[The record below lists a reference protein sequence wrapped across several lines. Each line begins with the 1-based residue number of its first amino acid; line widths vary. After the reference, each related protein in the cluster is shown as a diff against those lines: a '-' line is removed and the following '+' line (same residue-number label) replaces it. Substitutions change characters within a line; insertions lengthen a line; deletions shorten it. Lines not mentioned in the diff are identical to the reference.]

1 MAGVGPMTQDWE
13 PVVIR
18 KRAPNS
24 AAKRDEKTVNAAR
37 RSGADIES
45 VRKFNAGTNKAA
57 SSSTSLNT
65 KRLDDDTETLAHE
78 RVPTELKKAIM
89 QARGEKKLTQS
100 QLAQLINEKPQVI
113 QEYESG
119 KAIPNQQILSKL
131 ERALGAKLR
140 GKKNKLYGQICQHP
154 VNTSI
159 LSASRNTRRYSET
172 VKLTFTHTSTKK
184 KTNYTKPKALKFL
197 FPSTVINL
205 VVVVLLLLL
214 LGFPHFLV
222 FSISGNRGGE
232 METDEAY
239 QRKER
244 DALVAIVVLA
254 CLALTSLFV
263 AFSYYCYIRNKVSK
277 RHRIN
282 KKFNCEEKGDCQNQ
296 QEVTDNALQIFTFK
310 QLHSATGGFSKSN
323 VVGHGGFGLV
333 YRGVLNDG
341 RKVAIKLMD
350 NAGKQGE
357 DEFKMEVELL
367 SRLRSPYLLAL
378 LGYCSDNSH
387 KLLVYE
393 FMANGGLQEHL
404 YPTNRSGSVPLRL
417 DWETRMRIALEAAK
431 GLEYLHEQ
439 VSPPVIHRDFKSS
452 NILLDRNF
460 HAKVSD
466 FGLAKVGS
474 DKAGGHVSTRV
485 LGTQGYVAPE
495 YALTG
500 HLTTKSDVYSYGIVL
515 LELLTGRVP
524 VDMKR
529 DTGEGVLV
537 SWALPQLA
545 DRDKVVDIM
554 DSTLEGQYSTK
565 EVVQVAAI
573 AAMCVQA
580 EADYRPLMADV
591 VQSLVPLVRSR
602 RSAAKLSGCSSS
614 FSLARSLGSPV
625 GSQ

>member
-18 KRAPNS
+18 KKTPNS

-37 RSGADIES
+37 RSGADIET
-45 VRKFNAGTNKAA
+45 VRKFNAATNKAA

-65 KRLDDDTETLAHE
+65 KRLDDDTENLAHE

-119 KAIPNQQILSKL
+119 KAIPNQQILIKL

-140 GKKNKLYGQICQHP
+140 GKK
-154 VNTSI
+154 VSTF
-159 LSASRNTRRYSET
+159 SRLFHFWKT
-172 VKLTFTHTSTKK
+172 VKGV
-184 KTNYTKPKALKFL
+184 FL
-197 FPSTVINL
+197 EE
-205 VVVVLLLLL
+205 
-214 LGFPHFLV
+214 
-222 FSISGNRGGE
+222 RRK

-244 DALVAIVVLA
+244 DSLVAIVVLA

-282 KKFNCEEKGDCQNQ
+282 KKFNCEKKGDCQNQ
-296 QEVTDNALQIFTFK
+296 QEVTDNNALQIFTFK

-341 RKVAIKLMD
+341 RKVAIKFMD

-378 LGYCSDNSH
+378 LGYCSDSSH

-393 FMANGGLQEHL
+393 FMANG
-404 YPTNRSGSVPLRL
+404 
-417 DWETRMRIALEAAK
+417 
-431 GLEYLHEQ
+431 
-439 VSPPVIHRDFKSS
+439 
-452 NILLDRNF
+452 
-460 HAKVSD
+460 
-466 FGLAKVGS
+466 

-529 DTGEGVLV
+529 ATGEGVLV
-537 SWALPQLA
+537 SWALPQLG
-545 DRDKVVDIM
+545 DRDKVMDIM
-554 DSTLEGQYSTK
+554 DPTLEGQYTTK

-591 VQSLVPLVRSR
+591 VQSLVPLIRSR

-614 FSLARSLGSPV
+614 FSLARSPDSPA

>member
-1 MAGVGPMTQDWE
+1 ME
-13 PVVIR
+13 
-18 KRAPNS
+18 
-24 AAKRDEKTVNAAR
+24 E
-37 RSGADIES
+37 
-45 VRKFNAGTNKAA
+45 
-57 SSSTSLNT
+57 
-65 KRLDDDTETLAHE
+65 TE
-78 RVPTELKKAIM
+78 
-89 QARGEKKLTQS
+89 
-100 QLAQLINEKPQVI
+100 
-113 QEYESG
+113 
-119 KAIPNQQILSKL
+119 
-131 ERALGAKLR
+131 
-140 GKKNKLYGQICQHP
+140 
-154 VNTSI
+154 
-159 LSASRNTRRYSET
+159 
-172 VKLTFTHTSTKK
+172 
-184 KTNYTKPKALKFL
+184 
-197 FPSTVINL
+197 
-205 VVVVLLLLL
+205 
-214 LGFPHFLV
+214 
-222 FSISGNRGGE
+222 
-232 METDEAY
+232 EAY
-239 QRKER
+239 QKKER
-244 DALVAIVVLA
+244 ASLVAIVVLA
-254 CLALTSLFV
+254 CLALSSLFV
-263 AFSYYCYIRNKVSK
+263 AFSYYCYIRIKVSK

-282 KKFNCEEKGDCQNQ
+282 KKFDCEEKGDCQDQ
-296 QEVTDNALQIFTFK
+296 QEVTGTGIQVFTFK

-333 YRGVLNDG
+333 YRGVLNNG
-341 RKVAIKLMD
+341 RKVAIKFMD

-357 DEFKMEVELL
+357 EEFKMEVELL

-378 LGYCSDNSH
+378 LGYCSDNNSH

-404 YPTNRSGSVPLRL
+404 YPINRSGSVPLRL

-452 NILLDRNF
+452 NVLLDRNL

-529 DTGEGVLV
+529 ATGEGVLV

-545 DRDKVVDIM
+545 ERDKVVDVM
-554 DSTLEGQYSTK
+554 DPTLEGQYSAK

-573 AAMCVQA
+573 AAMCVQE

-591 VQSLVPLVRSR
+591 VKSLVPLVRSR
-602 RSAAKLSGCSSS
+602 GSGSKVSGGSSS
-614 FSLARSLGSPV
+614 FSLARSPNSPDKASV

>member
-1 MAGVGPMTQDWE
+1 
-13 PVVIR
+13 
-18 KRAPNS
+18 
-24 AAKRDEKTVNAAR
+24 
-37 RSGADIES
+37 
-45 VRKFNAGTNKAA
+45 
-57 SSSTSLNT
+57 
-65 KRLDDDTETLAHE
+65 
-78 RVPTELKKAIM
+78 
-89 QARGEKKLTQS
+89 
-100 QLAQLINEKPQVI
+100 
-113 QEYESG
+113 
-119 KAIPNQQILSKL
+119 
-131 ERALGAKLR
+131 
-140 GKKNKLYGQICQHP
+140 
-154 VNTSI
+154 
-159 LSASRNTRRYSET
+159 
-172 VKLTFTHTSTKK
+172 
-184 KTNYTKPKALKFL
+184 
-197 FPSTVINL
+197 
-205 VVVVLLLLL
+205 
-214 LGFPHFLV
+214 
-222 FSISGNRGGE
+222 

-244 DALVAIVVLA
+244 AALVAIVVLA
-254 CLALTSLFV
+254 CLALSSLFV

-277 RHRIN
+277 RHRIS
-282 KKFNCEEKGDCQNQ
+282 KRFNCEEKGDCQIV
-296 QEVTDNALQIFTFK
+296 EDVTENGLQIFNFK

-341 RKVAIKLMD
+341 RKVAIKFMD
-350 NAGKQGE
+350 NTGKQGE
-357 DEFKMEVELL
+357 DEFKIEVELL

-378 LGYCSDNSH
+378 LGYCSDNNH

-404 YPTNRSGSVPLRL
+404 YPNSRSGSVPPRL
-417 DWETRMRIALEAAK
+417 DWEIRMRIALEAAK
-431 GLEYLHEQ
+431 GLEYLHEN

-529 DTGEGVLV
+529 ANGEGVLV

-554 DSTLEGQYSTK
+554 DPTLEGQYSTK

-602 RSAAKLSGCSSS
+602 RSASKLSGCSSS
-614 FSLARSLGSPV
+614 FSLARSPNSPGKASV